1 MRSRG
6 ALGALFKRARTDCAK
21 VGAIAIVI
29 RLIVIVL
36 VTVIIILR
44 ASSSG
49 CVLRRSKS
57 NSYSNSNRSS
67 ISISMSDSHNSSRAS
82 GFRQFRAGIV
92 FLEFLAAE
100 NLKHTIPAPSAVG
113 CRGRTQ
119 NLDSGGFSGEDSKI
133 SIPGGETAQMTPWRI
148 EPTTLPY
155 KACDSSACQ
164 LSYDR
169 LVDCA
174 GGCLQRRSE

>member
-100 NLKHTIPAPSAVG
+100 NLKTKRRFPPLLRWRVG
-113 CRGRTQ
+113 T
-119 NLDSGGFSGEDSKI
+119 
-133 SIPGGETAQMTPWRI
+133 
-148 EPTTLPY
+148 
-155 KACDSSACQ
+155 
-164 LSYDR
+164 R
-169 LVDCA
+169 LVVISNSNSNSNSNNSISNSNNNNSI
-174 GGCLQRRSE
+174 LYKQ